1 MMEEEAM
8 KRLIPLLL
16 SVLVLLGCMSGAAL
30 AENKFYFV
38 KAVNTVFENETL
50 QLELIREGDCA
61 QEGELTFKSSS
72 NKIATVDEDGVVSGL
87 AKGQST
93 ITATLKVGKKTWTAS
108 LTVTVAR
115 KVESIEVTG
124 TSLKTYNAWDPLVA
138 DALDPASPYGDLP
151 VLLLRM
157 GRQQEITAKCSPT
170 TATNRRWQ
178 MTSSDPAIV
187 KAGTT
192 TLTPKAPGE
201 CLITVQS
208 VQNPE
213 VSVSYRAL
221 VVQPVTSVKLS
232 SNVKTIYIGESLV
245 LDASVQPANATIK
258 GLTWSS
264 DHPDNASVDA
274 YGVVTAVSKG
284 SAIITAKAADGSG
297 KYATFTVTVRQ
308 QPESI
313 SLNKTDIT
321 LKTGNYSTITPSVQP
336 STVNDKS
343 VVWSS
348 SDPSVA
354 KVNTSGRVTAVSPGT
369 AIITCESKTHPEI
382 YAQAVVNVYQ
392 PVTKVAFTDKNPYV
406 AVGETIRLN
415 WTVTPD
421 TATDTSVTISTNKND
436 VVRVG
441 QDGSVT
447 GLKRGECYV
456 YATANDGSG
465 KKATIKVQV
474 TQPVEG
480 VGIKEEEITVGVD
493 EKATNTAVF
502 YPSDASIKDMKWS
515 VEDATIASVSGTGSK
530 VTVTGRNWGET
541 AVIGVTED
549 GSYVTTFNVKVG
561 DENRPL
567 NIVKLHVE
575 DGDTIRIQVYN
586 ESNLTITR
594 FYYVIE
600 TYDAW
605 GNPIVCNVDRRS
617 NDFEGSYN
625 YTLEPGDATKHGRF
639 SFGDEFTRPG
649 DIAMVVMRITGY
661 RTDSGET
668 VYVPRSS
675 QEKQEWKVTVL
686 DTNYGD
692 DSYGEDDYGDANG

>member
-1 MMEEEAM
+1 MRRPTFGP
-8 KRLIPLLL
+8 RLIPLLL
-16 SVLVLLGCMSGAAL
+16 TVLLLLGCMAPAAL

-50 QLELIREGDCA
+50 QLELVREGDCA
-61 QEGELTFKSSS
+61 EEGELTFKTSA
-72 NKIATVDEDGVVSGL
+72 KKVATVDEFGVVSGL
-87 AKGQST
+87 TKGQST
-93 ITATLKVGKKTWTAS
+93 ITATLKVGKKTYTAS
-108 LTVTVAR
+108 ITVTVAR
-115 KVESIEVTG
+115 RVESIEVTG
-124 TSLKTYNAWDPLVA
+124 TKLNVYDAWDPVVA
-138 DALDPASPYGDLP
+138 DALDPTSPYSEYP
-151 VLLLRM
+151 VLLMRV
-157 GRQQEITAKCSPT
+157 GVQQNITATCSPS

-178 MTSSDPAIV
+178 LTSSNQNIV
-187 KAGTT
+187 RTGGTYF
-192 TLTPKAPGE
+192 TPKAAGE
-201 CLITVQS
+201 CLVSVQS

-213 VSVSYRAL
+213 IAMTYRAV
-221 VVQPVTSVKLS
+221 VVQPVTKVKVS
-232 SNVKTIYIGESLV
+232 SDVKSIYVGESLV
-245 LDASVQPANATIK
+245 MNVDITPENATIK
-258 GLTWSS
+258 GVNWSS
-264 DHPDNASVDA
+264 DRPDNADVDA
-274 YGVVTAVSKG
+274 YGVVTGMSKG
-284 SAIITAKAADGSG
+284 TAVITARAADGSG
-297 KYATFTVTVRQ
+297 RYGTFTVTVKQ

-313 SLNKTDIT
+313 TLNKTDIN
-321 LKTGNYSTITPSVQP
+321 LKTGNYVTITPTVLP
-336 STVNDKS
+336 STTNDKS
-343 VVWSS
+343 VLWSS
-348 SDPSVA
+348 SDTSVA
-354 KVNTSGRVTAVSPGT
+354 KVNSSGRVTAVSPGT

-382 YAQAVVNVYQ
+382 YAQAVVSVYQ

-406 AVGETIRLN
+406 AVGETIHLN

-421 TATDTSVTISTNKND
+421 TATDTSVTFSTNKEN

-480 VGIKEEEITVGVD
+480 VGIKNDEISVGVG

-502 YPSDASIKDMKWS
+502 YPDDASIKNMTWS

-530 VTVTGRNWGET
+530 ATVTGRNWGET
-541 AVIGVTED
+541 TVIGVTED

-561 DENRPL
+561 DENKPL
-567 NIVKLHVE
+567 NIVKLYVE

-605 GNPIVCNVDRRS
+605 GNPIVCNTDRRS

-639 SFGDEFTRPG
+639 SFGDEFTRPS

-668 VYVPRSS
+668 VYITRSN

-686 DTNYGD
+686 DVDDYNHYEGD
-692 DSYGEDDYGDANG
+692 DEYGDANG

>member
-1 MMEEEAM
+1 MRRPTFGP
-8 KRLIPLLL
+8 RLIPLLL
-16 SVLVLLGCMSGAAL
+16 TVLMLLSCMSPAAL

-50 QLELIREGDCA
+50 QLELVREGDCA
-61 QEGELTFKSSS
+61 EEGELTFKTSA
-72 NKIATVDEDGVVSGL
+72 KKVATVDEFGVVSGL
-87 AKGQST
+87 TKGQST

-108 LTVTVAR
+108 IAVTVAR
-115 KVESIEVTG
+115 RVESIEVTG
-124 TSLKTYNAWDPLVA
+124 SKLNVYDAWDPVVA
-138 DALDPASPYGDLP
+138 DALDPTSPYSEYP
-151 VLLLRM
+151 VLLLRV
-157 GRQQEITAKCSPT
+157 GVQQNITATCSPS

-178 MTSSDPAIV
+178 LTSSNQNIV
-187 KAGTT
+187 RTGGTYF
-192 TLTPKAPGE
+192 TPKAAGE
-201 CLITVQS
+201 CLVSVQS

-213 VSVSYRAL
+213 IAMTYRAV
-221 VVQPVTSVKLS
+221 VVQPVTKVKVS
-232 SNVKTIYIGESLV
+232 SDVKSIYVGESLV
-245 LDASVQPANATIK
+245 MDVDITPENATIK
-258 GLTWSS
+258 GVNWSS
-264 DHPDNASVDA
+264 DRPDNADVDA
-274 YGVVTAVSKG
+274 YGVVTGMSKG
-284 SAIITAKAADGSG
+284 TAVITAKAADGSG
-297 KYATFTVTVRQ
+297 RYGTFTVTVKQ

-313 SLNKTDIT
+313 TLNKTDIN
-321 LKTGNYSTITPSVQP
+321 LKTGNYVTITPTVQP
-336 STVNDKS
+336 STTNDKS
-343 VVWSS
+343 VLWSS
-348 SDPSVA
+348 SDASVA
-354 KVNTSGRVTAVSPGT
+354 KVNSSGRVTAVSPGT

-382 YAQAVVNVYQ
+382 YAQAVVSVYQ

-406 AVGETIRLN
+406 AVGETIHLN

-421 TATDTSVTISTNKND
+421 TATDTSVTFSTNKEN

-480 VGIKEEEITVGVD
+480 VGIKNDEISVGVG

-502 YPSDASIKDMKWS
+502 YPDDASIKNMTWS

-530 VTVTGRNWGET
+530 ATVTGRNWGET
-541 AVIGVTED
+541 TVIGVTED

-561 DENRPL
+561 DENKPL
-567 NIVKLHVE
+567 NIVKLYVE

-605 GNPIVCNVDRRS
+605 GNPIVCNTDRRS

-639 SFGDEFTRPG
+639 SFGDEFTRPS

-668 VYVPRSS
+668 VYITRSN

-686 DTNYGD
+686 DVDDYNHYEGD
-692 DSYGEDDYGDANG
+692 DEYGDANG

>member
-1 MMEEEAM
+1 MRRPTFGP
-8 KRLIPLLL
+8 RLIPLLL
-16 SVLVLLGCMSGAAL
+16 TVLLLLGCMAPAAK

-50 QLELIREGDCA
+50 QLELVREGDCA
-61 QEGELTFKSSS
+61 EEGELTFKTSA
-72 NKIATVDEDGVVSGL
+72 KKVATVDEFGVVSGL
-87 AKGQST
+87 TKGQST
-93 ITATLKVGKKTWTAS
+93 ITATLKVGKKTYTAS
-108 LTVTVAR
+108 ITVTVAR
-115 KVESIEVTG
+115 RVESIEVTG
-124 TSLKTYNAWDPLVA
+124 SKLNVYDAWDPVVA
-138 DALDPASPYGDLP
+138 DALDPTSPYSEYP
-151 VLLLRM
+151 VLLMRV
-157 GRQQEITAKCSPT
+157 GVQQNITATCSPS

-178 MTSSDPAIV
+178 LTSSNQNIV
-187 KAGTT
+187 RTGGTYF
-192 TLTPKAPGE
+192 TPKAAGE
-201 CLITVQS
+201 CLVSVQS

-213 VSVSYRAL
+213 IAMTYRAV
-221 VVQPVTSVKLS
+221 VVQPVTKVKVS
-232 SNVKTIYIGESLV
+232 SDVKSIYVGESLV
-245 LDASVQPANATIK
+245 MNVDITPENATIK
-258 GLTWSS
+258 GVTWSS
-264 DHPDNASVDA
+264 DRPDNADVDA
-274 YGVVTAVSKG
+274 YGVVTGMSKG
-284 SAIITAKAADGSG
+284 TAVITARAADGSG
-297 KYATFTVTVRQ
+297 RYGIFTVTVKQ

-313 SLNKTDIT
+313 TLNKTDIN
-321 LKTGNYSTITPSVQP
+321 LKTGNYVTITPTVLP
-336 STVNDKS
+336 STTNDKS

-348 SDPSVA
+348 SDTSVA
-354 KVNTSGRVTAVSPGT
+354 KVSTSGRVTAVSPGT

-382 YAQAVVNVYQ
+382 YAQAVVSVYQ

-406 AVGETIRLN
+406 AVGETIHLN

-421 TATDTSVTISTNKND
+421 TATDTSVTFSTNKEN

-480 VGIKEEEITVGVD
+480 VGIKNDEITVGVG

-502 YPSDASIKDMKWS
+502 YPDDASIKNMTWS
-515 VEDATIASVSGTGSK
+515 VEDATIASVSGTSSK
-530 VTVTGRNWGET
+530 ATVTGRNWGET
-541 AVIGVTED
+541 TVIGVTED
-549 GSYVTTFNVKVG
+549 GSYVTTFDVKVG
-561 DENRPL
+561 DENKPL
-567 NIVKLHVE
+567 NIVKLYVE

-605 GNPIVCNVDRRS
+605 GNPIVCNTDRRS

-639 SFGDEFTRPG
+639 SFGDEFTRPS

-668 VYVPRSS
+668 VYITRSN

-686 DTNYGD
+686 DVD
-692 DSYGEDDYGDANG
+692 DYNHYEGEDEYGDANG

>member
-1 MMEEEAM
+1 M
-8 KRLIPLLL
+8 
-16 SVLVLLGCMSGAAL
+16 
-30 AENKFYFV
+30 
-38 KAVNTVFENETL
+38 
-50 QLELIREGDCA
+50 
-61 QEGELTFKSSS
+61 
-72 NKIATVDEDGVVSGL
+72 
-87 AKGQST
+87 
-93 ITATLKVGKKTWTAS
+93 
-108 LTVTVAR
+108 
-115 KVESIEVTG
+115 
-124 TSLKTYNAWDPLVA
+124 
-138 DALDPASPYGDLP
+138 
-151 VLLLRM
+151 
-157 GRQQEITAKCSPT
+157 
-170 TATNRRWQ
+170 
-178 MTSSDPAIV
+178 
-187 KAGTT
+187 
-192 TLTPKAPGE
+192 
-201 CLITVQS
+201 
-208 VQNPE
+208 
-213 VSVSYRAL
+213 
-221 VVQPVTSVKLS
+221 
-232 SNVKTIYIGESLV
+232 
-245 LDASVQPANATIK
+245 
-258 GLTWSS
+258 
-264 DHPDNASVDA
+264 DA

-692 DSYGEDDYGDANG
+692 DGYGEDDYGDANG